1 MADKMS
7 LRMVIE
13 YDNVKKSFRVE
24 QTIGQNVQHYFA
36 SIGNGDLKKLV
47 RKIEQF
53 VSALWMI
60 AERND

>member
-24 QTIGQNVQHYFA
+24 QTIGKTVQSYF
-36 SIGNGDLKKLV
+36 SSVPNGNLKKLV

-60 AERND
+60 AERNE